1 MMADPKGFSVPVVFA
16 DRFYMSEKS
25 LEKISSLGGYRMV
38 EAVDARDLAEKMGGT
53 PAVKVLISEYIPVN
67 DLVLD
72 RAPGLKGVI
81 SYGAG
86 YDHIDVLAMGRRGVQ
101 VCNCRGENAQA
112 VAELAFGL
120 LLSLMRRINRADSWV
135 RAGEWVKVGRAL
147 PEWVSGMEL
156 WGKTLGIIGLG
167 QIGSR
172 VIKIASGFG
181 MKIICYDPF
190 INSSLYAKWSVDPAT
205 FDEVLS
211 RADVLTL
218 HLPLNPKTENLIDA
232 RAFAAMKPKMILVN
246 TARGRVIEERALL
259 DALKTGRVKAA
270 ALDVFSIEPLPAG
283 HPLTR
288 MENVILSPHMGA
300 MTVEAGERLSDSVAR
315 QVRDILE
322 GRPPECLIT

>member
-1 MMADPKGFSVPVVFA
+1 
-16 DRFYMSEKS
+16 
-25 LEKISSLGGYRMV
+25 
-38 EAVDARDLAEKMGGT
+38 
-53 PAVKVLISEYIPVN
+53 
-67 DLVLD
+67 
-72 RAPGLKGVI
+72 
-81 SYGAG
+81 
-86 YDHIDVLAMGRRGVQ
+86 
-101 VCNCRGENAQA
+101 
-112 VAELAFGL
+112 
-120 LLSLMRRINRADSWV
+120 
-135 RAGEWVKVGRAL
+135 
-147 PEWVSGMEL
+147 
-156 WGKTLGIIGLG
+156 
-167 QIGSR
+167 
-172 VIKIASGFG
+172 
-181 MKIICYDPF
+181 MKIISYDPF
-190 INSSLYAKWSVDPAT
+190 INSSLYAKWGVDPAT

-232 RAFAAMKPKMILVN
+232 RAFAAMKPGVILVN

-270 ALDVFSIEPLPAG
+270 ALDVFSMEPLPTG